1 MDNIITFTDLN
12 AWKEAHKLVLMVYQ
26 ATKKFPM
33 EEKYCL
39 VPQLRRAV
47 ISITSNL
54 AEGFCRRGKKDKIN
68 FYNISV
74 SSLTETQNQVILSRD
89 LEYLNKDEF
98 SKIWNQTIVVQKL
111 IFGLIKGAINHN
123 LPIIHNT

>member
-1 MDNIITFTDLN
+1 MNNIITFTDLN

-123 LPIIHNT
+123 LPIIHNS